1 MTNNNTGACFCGA
14 VEIEVTGAP
23 EAMGYCHCA
32 SCRSWS
38 AGPVNAFTLWKPE
51 NVKVTKGA
59 NLVGHFKKTENSDR
73 QFCTDCGGH
82 LIAVS
87 NGASGH
93 GPGYYMH
100 SGTDAGIVEYQ
111 YEVCTLGL
119 LP

>member
-1 MTNNNTGACFCGA
+1 LERDMRKFGLFGAAVAVACIAASGA
-14 VEIEVTGAP
+14 A
-23 EAMGYCHCA
+23 A
-32 SCRSWS
+32 SP
-38 AGPVNAFTLWKPE
+38 ADPTPGTP
-51 NVKVTKGA
+51 
-59 NLVGHFKKTENSDR
+59 
-73 QFCTDCGGH
+73 DCGGH